1 MSADNILPVTLTV
14 AQLLVLSTAAQRPD
28 HMVLPLPTALKV
40 RGATQR
46 RLLASLLKAALVVE
60 LAVTDDTL
68 AWRHDA
74 SGERFGLRLTADGL
88 AAVGLAAVGSDSSE
102 QPAAIKSESLAD
114 LPRNPQPAASEPAP
128 RLEPPA
134 IATASASRADA
145 GAADEARPLRPGG
158 KLGTV
163 LQAVSSDA
171 GATLAELVALT
182 GWLPH
187 TTRAAVTGLRKRGFA
202 IDLVEQD
209 ARKAYRLARVA

>member
-1 MSADNILPVTLTV
+1 MTVDNILTV

-60 LAVTDDTL
+60 LAVADDAL
-68 AWRHDA
+68 AWRHEA
-74 SGERFGLRLTADGL
+74 SGERFGLCLTTK
-88 AAVGLAAVGSDSSE
+88 GLAAVGSDSSE
-102 QPAAIKSESLAD
+102 QS
-114 LPRNPQPAASEPAP
+114 AASASAPAH
-128 RLEPPA
+128 RLQPPA
-134 IATASASRADA
+134 VTTASASRADA
-145 GAADEARPLRPGG
+145 GAADEARPTQPGG

-163 LQAVSSDA
+163 LQAIA
-171 GATLAELVALT
+171 NGRGATLAELVALT